1 MTRYMCP
8 SCAEVVETVPVRFA
22 FCPGCGGP
30 LTIHDVLPILPI
42 ARREQADRPPLPERA
57 AG

>member
-8 SCAEVVETVPVRFA
+8 SCHEVVETVPVRFA

-30 LTIHDVLPILPI
+30 LTIHDVLPVLPI
-42 ARREQADRPPLPERA
+42 ARREQPDLSQVSERA
-57 AG
+57 S

>member
-1 MTRYMCP
+1 MCP